1 MEESKKFILYDEY
14 GEILSLNNGRWADE
28 AVAIHPE
35 AKGYITLSDDLE
47 NLDIDQF
54 KKIYV
59 NLDTKSFETKTD
71 YDLKLPKEII
81 KGDKVSV
88 TVPDNGCLFINGS
101 KHTSGTVE
109 LDTSDPEKAIDI
121 ESKGKYYAVAN
132 QRVLTYKYQRA
143 MEYPSIEKQ
152 LDEIYHNGID
162 AWKAKIKAVKD
173 KYPKS

>member
-14 GEILSLNNGRWADE
+14 GEILSLNDGRWADE

-35 AKGYITLSDDLE
+35 AKGYIILSDGLE
-47 NLDIDQF
+47 NVDIEHF

-59 NLDTKSFETKTD
+59 KLDTKSFETKTD

-101 KHTSGTVE
+101 KHTSGTVV
-109 LDTSDPEKAIDI
+109 LDTSDPEKGIDI

-143 MEYPSIEKQ
+143 MEYPSIENQ